1 MKLSRALRRSVP
13 VLFVAPLVTLV
24 PATAEAQSAGE
35 ILQTA
40 LERYEARMEGIDD
53 YSVTQE
59 VMGMSTTT
67 YFEKQTVDGH
77 PVFRVASSSVQG
89 MGMEETGSLDD
100 EAVTNPY
107 RFLPEVTDRATLDG
121 SETLDG
127 LDTWAVSIDDFSGL
141 DFGAPTPDE
150 GDFRPTRGVFYLD
163 KDDYLLRQMRVEGE
177 MERDGEAA
185 PVTMVARMSDYREV
199 EGLLHPFRID
209 MRIEGITAAVSEE
222 ERAEIEQQMEQL
234 QQQLESMPESQRE
247 MAEGMMGPQL
257 EQMREMLSSGAMEM
271 TLEVTELRVNEGP
284 PGGS

>member
-1 MKLSRALRRSVP
+1 MKLSRTLRRSVP
-13 VLFVAPLVTLV
+13 VLFVAPFLTLL
-24 PATAEAQSAGE
+24 PATAQSQSAGE

-40 LERYEARMEGIDD
+40 LERYEARTEGIDN
-53 YSVTQE
+53 YTVIQE
-59 VMGMSTTT
+59 VMGLSTTT
-67 YFEKQTVDGH
+67 YFEKESVDGH
-77 PVFRVASSSVQG
+77 PVFRMSSSSVQG
-89 MGMEETGSLDD
+89 MGESDDLDD

-107 RFLPEVTDRATLDG
+107 QFLPELTERATLDG
-121 SETLDG
+121 SETVDG
-127 LDTWAVSIDDFSGL
+127 LDTWAVSVEDFSGL
-141 DFGAPTPDE
+141 DFGAPTGDE

-177 MERDGEAA
+177 LEREGESA
-185 PVTMVARMSDYREV
+185 PVTMVARIGDYREV

-209 MRIEGITAAVSEE
+209 MQIEGITAAVSEE
-222 ERAEIEQQMEQL
+222 ERAEMEQQMEQL